1 MQQKPPPLN
10 HASISILKNRT
21 EGDGASV
28 KSLPCERVPLVVWRA
43 RRVNAL
49 VASPHVEAHPVCST
63 LDVLLQT
70 LVDICKYSRRNRV
83 RGLMAAAVAVGG
95 GSTGGRAC
103 LGGFARTLTSLAVG
117 HEAVPGGTEA
127 PVAPWCVHALVL
139 TGVPHLAL
147 IDVWWRRTQ
156 ERPGRRITQ
165 KTLEN
170 TYTAFFFPM
179 ALTVRHKFLD

>member
-1 MQQKPPPLN
+1 MN
-10 HASISILKNRT
+10 HASISILKNKT
-21 EGDGASV
+21 DGDCASV

-49 VASPHVEAHPVCST
+49 VTSSHVEAHPVCST

-70 LVDICKYSRRNRV
+70 LVDICKFRKRNRV
-83 RGLMAAAVAVGG
+83 RGLMAAAVAMREIH
-95 GSTGGRAC
+95 GRTC
-103 LGGFARTLTSLAVG
+103 LGVCRTLTSLAVG

-147 IDVWWRRTQ
+147 IDVWWRHTQ
-156 ERPGRRITQ
+156 ERPGRRIAQ

-170 TYTAFFFPM
+170 TYTAFFSNGSGCETQFP
-179 ALTVRHKFLD
+179 